1 MIFSPY
7 TLSGRKLNFGGH
19 PMRAVIALTG
29 CAVVTMLAGCDRL
42 SVDKEIDTTTTATD
56 PGYSVT
62 GAELIE
68 TDASGLPRYRLTA
81 DRIVQDP
88 VSLQISIERPRL
100 GLNEAGD
107 PAPVGVAYAV
117 RLLVTQFAVH
127 LADAAPPVTVIPDTD
142 CGDALKLYPNPV
154 GEKLR
159 VVVGVSFSGPYTAE
173 VFNAAGV
180 EVWKKSGIS
189 AGTKT
194 VEVGTSALRS
204 GVYALVLTDAKGD
217 TRVEKF
223 VRE

>member
-1 MIFSPY
+1 MKNPI
-7 TLSGRKLNFGGH
+7 GRLGSATHRPKRGRQRDHRRTGERKRQHEEPHHFQRHHIQHCRYFHH
-19 PMRAVIALTG
+19 PVQDFPALDGLT
-29 CAVVTMLAGCDRL
+29 
-42 SVDKEIDTTTTATD
+42 
-56 PGYSVT
+56 
-62 GAELIE
+62 AEL
-68 TDASGLPRYRLTA
+68 TDRFTGKSTPISLKGVTDNAFAVTA
-81 DRIVQDP
+81 D
-88 VSLQISIERPRL
+88 SLST
-100 GLNEAGD
+100 GD
-107 PAPVGVAYAV
+107 RFEVVF
-117 RLLVTQFAVH
+117 RQ
-127 LADAAPPVTVIPDTD
+127 AAPPVTVIPDTD

-217 TRVEKF
+217 PRVEKF